1 MTKRTVP
8 MHLYLVKTSEL
19 KLMTE
24 AEAAHLSLMEECD
37 VWNVT
42 ENLEMEPELVE
53 VDD

>member
-8 MHLYLVKTSEL
+8 MHLYLVKTSEM

-42 ENLEMEPELVE
+42 ESLEMEPELVE
-53 VDD
+53 IDD